1 MVEYPN
7 SGYKVALKTMVRRL
21 RWRSLGARLR
31 ESLMTP
37 VDGASLAV
45 VRIAVGLMGATSVV
59 RLWALDRIGPLFA
72 DPEHHLSYPGLA
84 WVPRL
89 DPDGVHLL
97 SLVILATSVLLVVG
111 WRTRLVALGFA
122 LAFTWFEWHEAST
135 YLNHYWLVSLLALLL
150 AIVPSGDALSLD
162 ARAGRVAG
170 TVAMHVWAVRVQ
182 LALVYAFAGL
192 AKLHPDWLV
201 DAMPLRLWLPARAE
215 VLPLVGALLA
225 EPWVA
230 HVASIAAAGFDLS
243 IGLLLLWRW
252 TYRFAWLA
260 VIGFHL
266 ATWILFPSIGL
277 FPFVMMAA
285 STVFLSPSWPR
296 RFLRRSE
303 PSPLPAPGGRL
314 GWVAMA
320 LGAWVAVQVAVP
332 LRHVVDA
339 GDPRWTGV
347 GYRFAWNV
355 LAMEKAGSL
364 VFRVSDG
371 RSTWFDDG
379 GNLFTE
385 HQLTVA
391 ASDPTLI
398 VQVAHAV
405 GRYWEDRHGG
415 PIRVTAESFV
425 SVNGGA
431 PTTLMDPGVDLY
443 ALDASAIELA
453 VVPPAR

>member
-1 MVEYPN
+1 
-7 SGYKVALKTMVRRL
+7 MVRR
-21 RWRSLGARLR
+21 RLR
-31 ESLMTP
+31 DSLTTP

-45 VRIAVGLMGATSVV
+45 VRIAVGAMGAVSVL

-72 DPEHHLSYPGLA
+72 DPEHHLSYPGLE

-89 DPDGVHLL
+89 DADGVHLL
-97 SLVILATSVLLVVG
+97 SLGILATSLLLIVG
-111 WRTRLVALGFA
+111 WRTRVVALAFA
-122 LAFTWFEWHEAST
+122 VAFTWFEWHEAST
-135 YLNHYWLVSLLALLL
+135 YLNHYWLVSLLAVLL
-150 AIVPSGDALSLD
+150 AIVPSGDAFSLD
-162 ARAGRVAG
+162 ARAGRISG

-192 AKLHPDWLV
+192 AKLHPDWLI

-215 VLPLVGALLA
+215 VLPLVGPLLA

-230 HVASIAAAGFDLS
+230 HAASVAAAGFDLS

-266 ATWILFPSIGL
+266 ATYVLFPSIGL

-296 RFLRRSE
+296 RFLRR
-303 PSPLPAPGGRL
+303 PARSPRPVADNRL
-314 GWVAMA
+314 GWVAVA
-320 LGAWVAVQVAVP
+320 LAAWVAVQVALP

-371 RSTWFDDG
+371 QATWLDDG
-379 GNLFTE
+379 AHLFTE

-391 ASDPTLI
+391 ASDPTL
-398 VQVAHAV
+398 VMQVAHAV
-405 GRYWEDRHGG
+405 GRYWEDRQGG
-415 PIRVTAESFV
+415 SIRVAADSFV
-425 SVNGGA
+425 SVNGG
-431 PTTLMDPGVDLY
+431 PPVQLMDPSVDLY
-443 ALDASAIELA
+443 ALDAAAIELA
-453 VVPPAR
+453 VVPPAP

>member
-1 MVEYPN
+1 
-7 SGYKVALKTMVRRL
+7 MVRR
-21 RWRSLGARLR
+21 RLR
-31 ESLMTP
+31 DSLTTP

-45 VRIAVGLMGATSVV
+45 VRIAVGAMGAVSVL

-72 DPEHHLSYPGLA
+72 DPEHHLSYPGLE

-89 DPDGVHLL
+89 DADGVHLL
-97 SLVILATSVLLVVG
+97 SLGILATSLLLIVG
-111 WRTRLVALGFA
+111 WRTRVVALAFA
-122 LAFTWFEWHEAST
+122 VTFTWFEWHEAST
-135 YLNHYWLVSLLALLL
+135 YLNHYWLVSLLAVLL
-150 AIVPSGDALSLD
+150 AIVPSGDAFSLD
-162 ARAGRVAG
+162 ARAGRISG

-192 AKLHPDWLV
+192 AKLHPDWLI

-215 VLPLVGALLA
+215 VLPLVGPLLA

-230 HVASIAAAGFDLS
+230 HAASIAAAGFDLS

-260 VIGFHL
+260 VVGFHL
-266 ATWILFPSIGL
+266 ATYVLFPSIGL

-296 RFLRRSE
+296 RFLRRPE
-303 PSPLPAPGGRL
+303 RSPRPVADDRL
-314 GWVAMA
+314 GWVAVA
-320 LGAWVAVQVAVP
+320 LAAWVAVQVALP

-364 VFRVSDG
+364 LFRVSDG
-371 RSTWFDDG
+371 QTTWLDDG
-379 GNLFTE
+379 AHLFTE

-398 VQVAHAV
+398 MQVAHAV
-405 GRYWEDRHGG
+405 GRYWEDRQGG
-415 PIRVTAESFV
+415 SIRVAADSFV
-425 SVNGGA
+425 SVNGG
-431 PTTLMDPGVDLY
+431 PPVQLMDPRVDLY
-443 ALDASAIELA
+443 ALDAAAIELA
-453 VVPPAR
+453 VVPPAP